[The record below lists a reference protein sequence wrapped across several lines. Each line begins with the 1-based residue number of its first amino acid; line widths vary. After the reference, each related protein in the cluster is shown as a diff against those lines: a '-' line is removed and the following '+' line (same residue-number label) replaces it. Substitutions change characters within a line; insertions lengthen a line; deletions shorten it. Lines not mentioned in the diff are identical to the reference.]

1 MPSAQDTLA
10 LVGIFLTL
18 GCYAFPVLAGG
29 KRPAGP
35 WANGEWPYERLKGYI
50 EAHPDCNIAV
60 RTGSW
65 SDRLVVIDVDAHG
78 VDGRAFMRRFERA
91 HGRLPVTVT
100 TLTPSGGVH
109 LWYFWPEGL
118 ELPRNSVNAGLG
130 VDIRG
135 EGGYV
140 LVPPSQ
146 IDGRPYR
153 FADGR
158 DPESVEVATANE
170 LVVELVNEIRG
181 SERRPAL
188 NSDRLPQ
195 VVREGGRNDA
205 CYRYA
210 CHVRS
215 RGGTPEDVAVLTTAY
230 NSILCQPPLD
240 GTEIGRVVDSALKH
254 DAGPD
259 LLAQTAGLPD
269 VGAPRIGGDAR

>member
-10 LVGIFLTL
+10 LVGIFLKL
-18 GCYAFPVLAGG
+18 GCYVIPVLAGG
-29 KRPAGP
+29 KLPAGP
-35 WANGEWPYERLKGYI
+35 WANGEWPYERLTAYI
-50 EAHPDCNIAV
+50 ESHPDCNIAV

-78 VDGRAFMRRFERA
+78 VDGRAFMRRFEST

-100 TLTPSGGVH
+100 ILTPSGGIH
-109 LWYFWPEGL
+109 LWFIWPEGL
-118 ELPRNSVNAGLG
+118 ELPRNAVNARLG
-130 VDIRG
+130 VDLRG

-140 LVPPSQ
+140 LAPPSRV
-146 IDGRPYR
+146 GNRPYR

-158 DPESVEVATANE
+158 GPESVEVATANE
-170 LVVELVNEIRG
+170 LVVELVNEIGGG
-181 SERRPAL
+181 SRRQAVP
-188 NSDRLPQ
+188 SDRLPQ

-210 CHVRS
+210 CHVRA

-230 NSILCQPPLD
+230 NAIFCKPQLD
-240 GTEIGRVVDSALKH
+240 GAEIGRVVASALTH

-269 VGAPRIGGDAR
+269 VGAPQIGGDAQ

>member
-1 MPSAQDTLA
+1 MPSAQDILA

-35 WANGEWPYERLKGYI
+35 WANGEWPYERLKAYI
-50 EAHPDCNIAV
+50 ESHPNSNIAV

-78 VDGRAFMRRFERA
+78 VDGRVFMRNFERT

-100 TLTPSGGVH
+100 ILTPSGGIH
-109 LWYFWPEGL
+109 LWFIWPEGL

-135 EGGYV
+135 EGGYA
-140 LVPPSQ
+140 LIPPSQ
-146 IDGRPYR
+146 VDGTPYR

-158 DPESVEVATANE
+158 GPESVEVATANE
-170 LVVELVNEIRG
+170 LVVELVNEISGG
-181 SERRPAL
+181 SRRQAAP
-188 NSDRLPQ
+188 SDCLPQ

-210 CHVRS
+210 CHVRA

-230 NSILCQPPLD
+230 NAILCKPQLD
-240 GTEIGRVVDSALKH
+240 GAEIGRVVASALKH

-269 VGAPRIGGDAR
+269 VGAPQIGGDTQ